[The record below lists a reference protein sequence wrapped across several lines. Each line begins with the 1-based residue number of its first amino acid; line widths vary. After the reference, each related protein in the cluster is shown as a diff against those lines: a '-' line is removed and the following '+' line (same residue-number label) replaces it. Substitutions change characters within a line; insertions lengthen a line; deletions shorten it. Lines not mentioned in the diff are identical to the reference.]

1 MEAARGACLQDAISI
16 ESVVYICELLPD
28 IHETLE
34 AEDNKPKVW
43 YENGTVL
50 VFEVAS

>member
-1 MEAARGACLQDAISI
+1 METARSACLQDAISI
-16 ESVVYICELLPD
+16 ESVVCICELLPD

-43 YENGTVL
+43 DEDGTVL
-50 VFEVAS
+50 VFKVAS